1 MYLFKPFKTQ
11 DECDK
16 ALEHLLSR
24 FSRDIEKLRITQFL
38 GRFQTTNEQKIN
50 NSNAYENGSGKL
62 L

>member
-38 GRFQTTNEQKIN
+38 GRFQTTNEK
-50 NSNAYENGSGKL
+50 
-62 L
+62 